1 MLVHV
6 ILELQSKPDK
16 LEEVKRIL
24 KNILPI
30 TRIYAGCHS
39 VLLTQNRDDINNI
52 VIVEKWESRE
62 IYEAYLNW
70 RVETGVFDSV
80 AVLLDKPPS
89 IRFYDDLGI

>member
-1 MLVHV
+1 M
-6 ILELQSKPDK
+6 
-16 LEEVKRIL
+16 
-24 KNILPI
+24 
-30 TRIYAGCHS
+30 
-39 VLLTQNRDDINNI
+39 

>member
-16 LEEVKRIL
+16 LEEVKGML
-24 KNILPI
+24 KNILPD
-30 TRIYAGCHS
+30 TRVYAGCHS
-39 VLLTQNRDDINNI
+39 VVFTQNRDDVNNMI
-52 VIVEKWESRE
+52 IIEKWESRE

-70 RVETGVFDSV
+70 RIETGVFDSV
-80 AVLLDKPPS
+80 ADLLDKPPS